1 MAAVVVVAI
10 VVVVASAVVDVGA
23 ACELEGAGSAAV
35 VTGVEGVA
43 AFEAE
48 CFPRDSATM
57 PRTDTTTMT
66 LATRRVRS
74 TAAR

>member
-1 MAAVVVVAI
+1 MAI
-10 VVVVASAVVDVGA
+10 VVVVGIVVVVIVVVDVEVV
-23 ACELEGAGSAAV
+23 CELAGAGSVAE
-35 VTGVEGVA
+35 VTGVEAVA

-57 PRTDTTTMT
+57 PRTATTTMT
-66 LATRRVRS
+66 LATIRVRS